1 MTFIFSVLEFF
12 AFLVLWTVFDY
23 LVFYLF
29 GPLVSVYGS
38 SLLSLRKVNKN
49 TDLTFFKN
57 LLKLVIKLNHL
68 CFIQHRVDIEG
79 EPKVAVA
86 SPPNYYKVLLCN
98 NGI

>member
-12 AFLVLWTVFDY
+12 AFLVLWSVFDS
-23 LVFYLF
+23 LD
-29 GPLVSVYGS
+29 SVYGS
-38 SLLSLRKVNKN
+38 SPLYLQKFNKN